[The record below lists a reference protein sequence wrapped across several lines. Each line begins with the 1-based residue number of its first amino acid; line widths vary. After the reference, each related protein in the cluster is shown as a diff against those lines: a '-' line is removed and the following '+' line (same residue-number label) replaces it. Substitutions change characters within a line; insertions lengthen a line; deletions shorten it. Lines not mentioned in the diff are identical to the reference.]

1 MIKNIDTDFY
11 LNLAKSKKAFES
23 HDIDLYRKYLSAAS
37 LNIRDMIESGHINL
51 ALNSEASLSQYIKLQ
66 ENEENYFLAYLGHK
80 NIFWNSGQQN
90 SPGEVKAGKE
100 KNIVF
105 VVQNG
110 VLLGHSQVML
120 SIIKEWKSLLPDLNI
135 FCFTLS
141 NAFEEKLA
149 TQLIDSNVKIMA
161 PPKQLEAQ
169 DRIKWLRDEIEKNE
183 INTAIWLSLPLW
195 VTYIFGFKI
204 ARRQIMWSLK
214 FHPIHLGDTVCH
226 IGMTKENEGI
236 IMINDS
242 PWKAFQPPLQIKI
255 THNYDKNKIESNKIK
270 ASFKGK
276 LIFGTLARTEKFNSI
291 QFVDALIEILD
302 HCSDSVYLYSG
313 MQPSLFLL
321 ERAKLKGVDK
331 KIFYIGWA
339 DTELFSLAFDVFL
352 ETFPFGCGIT
362 GMQALTNGTALV
374 SLWYKDT
381 LPRYQLKSFNERN
394 KYLPPWF
401 VAENVSEYIAMSKSL
416 YVSFKKKGK
425 LDKHFNKEISLIDK
439 NKAEVFYNLVMEK
452 I

>member
-1 MIKNIDTDFY
+1 MATNIITDFES
-11 LNLAKSKKAFES
+11 NLAKSEKAFKADNIE
-23 HDIDLYRKYLSAAS
+23 IYRQHLRAAS
-37 LNIRDMIESGHINL
+37 LNLKNMIENGNVDL
-51 ALNSEASLSQYIKLQ
+51 ALNCEVSLHSKIKLQ
-66 ENEENYFLAYLGHK
+66 ENEKNYFLAYDSHI
-80 NIFWNSGQQN
+80 NSFWNCGQQN

-120 SIIKEWKSLLPDLNI
+120 SIIKEWKSLFPDLNI
-135 FCFTLS
+135 FCFTFS
-141 NAFEEKLA
+141 NEFEEKLA
-149 TQLIDSNVKIMA
+149 IQLIDSNVKIMA
-161 PPKQLEAQ
+161 PPKQLGAQ

-183 INTAIWLSLPLW
+183 INTAIWVSVPIW

-204 ARRQIMWSLK
+204 AQKQIMWSLK

-236 IMINDS
+236 IMINGY
-242 PWKAFQPPLQIKI
+242 PWKAFQPPLQIKK
-255 THNYDKNKIESNKIK
+255 TNNYDKNKIESNKIK

-331 KIFYIGWA
+331 KIFYIGWV

-362 GMQALTNGTALV
+362 GMQTLTNGTALV
-374 SLWYKDT
+374 SLWNEDT
-381 LPRYQLKSFNERN
+381 LPRYQLKSFTEGN

-401 VAENVSEYIAMSKSL
+401 IAENVSEYLKMSKSL
-416 YVSFKKKGK
+416 YESFKKKGK

-439 NKAEVFYNLVMEK
+439 NKAEVFYNLIMEEM
-452 I
+452 

>member
-1 MIKNIDTDFY
+1 MIKNIDADFN
-11 LNLAKSKKAFES
+11 LNLAKSKKAFEAN
-23 HDIDLYRKYLSAAS
+23 DIDLYRKYLSAAS

-51 ALNSEASLSQYIKLQ
+51 ALNSEASLHQYIKLQ

-90 SPGEVKAGKE
+90 SPGEVKVGKE

-105 VVQNG
+105 VLKNG
-110 VLLGHSQVML
+110 ILLGHSQVML

-135 FCFTLS
+135 FCFILS
-141 NAFEEKLA
+141 NEFEEKLA
-149 TQLIDSNVKIMA
+149 IQLIDCNVKIMA
-161 PPKQLEAQ
+161 PPKQLGAQ

-183 INTAIWLSLPLW
+183 INTAIWVSAPLW

-270 ASFKGK
+270 ASLKGK

-331 KIFYIGWA
+331 KIFYIGWV

-362 GMQALTNGTALV
+362 GMQALTHGTALV
-374 SLWYKDT
+374 SLWNKDT
-381 LPRYQLKSFNERN
+381 LPRYQLKSFTEGN

-401 VAENVSEYIAMSKSL
+401 IAENVSEYIAMSKSL
-416 YVSFKKKGK
+416 YESFKKKGN

-439 NKAEVFYNLVMEK
+439 NKAEVFYNLVMEE

>member
-1 MIKNIDTDFY
+1 MIKNIDTDFN
-11 LNLAKSKKAFES
+11 LNLAKSKKAFEA

-51 ALNSEASLSQYIKLQ
+51 ALNSEASLALYIKLQ

-105 VVQNG
+105 VLHNG
-110 VLLGHSQVML
+110 SFLGHSHVML
-120 SIIKEWKSLLPDLNI
+120 SIIQEWKSLFPDLNI

-141 NAFEEKLA
+141 NEFEEKFA
-149 TQLIDSNVKIMA
+149 IQLIDSNVKIMA
-161 PPKQLEAQ
+161 PPKQLGWQ

-183 INTAIWLSLPLW
+183 INTAIWVSVPIW

-204 ARRQIMWSLK
+204 AQKQIMWSLK
-214 FHPIHLGDTVCH
+214 FHPIHLGDMVCH

-236 IMINDS
+236 IMINGS

-255 THNYDKNKIESNKIK
+255 TNNYDKNKIESDKIK

-302 HCSDSVYLYSG
+302 HCSESVYLYSG
-313 MQPSLFLL
+313 SEPSLILL
-321 ERAKLKGVDK
+321 ERAKLKEVDK
-331 KIFYIGWA
+331 KMFYIGWV
-339 DTELFSLAFDVFL
+339 DTELFSLVFDVFL

-374 SLWYKDT
+374 SLWDKNT
-381 LPRYQLKSFNERN
+381 LPRYQLKSFTEGN

-401 VAENVSEYIAMSKSL
+401 IAENVSEYIAMSKSL
-416 YVSFKKKGK
+416 YESFKKKGK
-425 LDKHFNKEISLIDK
+425 LDKHFNKEISLLDK
-439 NKAEVFYNLVMEK
+439 NKAEVFYNLVMEE

>member
-1 MIKNIDTDFY
+1 MATNIITDFES
-11 LNLAKSKKAFES
+11 NLAKSEKAFKADNIE
-23 HDIDLYRKYLSAAS
+23 IYRQHLRAAS
-37 LNIRDMIESGHINL
+37 LNLKNMIENGNVDL
-51 ALNSEASLSQYIKLQ
+51 ALNCEVSLHNKIKLQ
-66 ENEENYFLAYLGHK
+66 ENEENHFLAYLGHK

-105 VVQNG
+105 VLQNG
-110 VLLGHSQVML
+110 VLLGHSEVML
-120 SIIKEWKSLLPDLNI
+120 LIIKEWESLFPDLNI

-141 NAFEEKLA
+141 NEFEEKLA
-149 TQLIDSNVKIMA
+149 IQLIDSNVKIMA
-161 PPKQLEAQ
+161 PPKQLGSQ

-183 INTAIWLSLPLW
+183 INTAIWLSVPLW
-195 VTYIFGFKI
+195 VSYIFGFKI
-204 ARRQIMWSLK
+204 AQKQIMWSLK
-214 FHPIHLGDTVCH
+214 FHPTHLGDTVCH

-236 IMINDS
+236 IMINGY
-242 PWKAFQPPLQIKI
+242 PWKAFQPPLQIKK
-255 THNYDKNKIESNKIK
+255 TNNYDKNKIESNKIK

-302 HCSDSVYLYSG
+302 HCSESVYLYSG
-313 MQPSLFLL
+313 KQPSLFLL

-331 KIFYIGWA
+331 KIFYIGWV

-374 SLWYKDT
+374 SLWNKDT
-381 LPRYQLKSFNERN
+381 LPRYQLKSFTEGN

-401 VAENVSEYIAMSKSL
+401 IAENISEYLVMSKSL
-416 YVSFKKKGK
+416 YESFKKKGK

-439 NKAEVFYNLVMEK
+439 NKAEVFYNLIMEE